1 VKPELAA
8 LARHRMAQA
17 RETLAEADQLLA
29 SQAFRGAVNRLYYA
43 AFYAAR
49 ALLATRDMDAAR
61 HTGLITLF
69 QQHFVKTGL
78 VPAETGKVLARAFEK
93 RQNSD
98 YGDFATIDPADA
110 QDLSRAVH
118 AFVHACGEL
127 LQRLVAGA

>member
-1 VKPELAA
+1 MKPELAA
-8 LARHRMAQA
+8 LARHRMTQA

-69 QQHFVKTGL
+69 QHHFVKTGL

-110 QDLSRAVH
+110 QDLSGAVH
-118 AFVHACGEL
+118 VFVHACGEL

>member
-8 LARHRMAQA
+8 LAKHRMVQA
-17 RETLAEADQLLA
+17 RETLAEAEQLLA

-49 ALLATRDMDAAR
+49 ALLATRDMDAGR
-61 HTGLITLF
+61 HSGLITLF

-78 VPAETGKVLARAFEK
+78 VPAETGKILARAFEK
-93 RQNSD
+93 RQTSD

-110 QDLSRAVH
+110 QDLSRDVR

-127 LQRLVAGA
+127 LRRLVAGA

>member
-78 VPAETGKVLARAFEK
+78 VPAETGKALARAFEK

>member
-1 VKPELAA
+1 MKPELAA
-8 LARHRMAQA
+8 LAKHRMAQA
-17 RETLAEADQLLA
+17 HETLAEAEQLLA

-61 HTGLITLF
+61 HSGLITLF

-93 RQNSD
+93 RQTSD
-98 YGDFATIDPADA
+98 YGDFATIDAADA
-110 QDLSRAVH
+110 QDLSGAVH
-118 AFVHACGEL
+118 AFVNACGEL
-127 LQRLVAGA
+127 LERLVAGA

>member
-1 VKPELAA
+1 
-8 LARHRMAQA
+8 MAQA

-29 SQAFRGAVNRLYYA
+29 SQAFRGAVNRSYYA

-49 ALLATRDMDAAR
+49 ARLATRDMDAGR

-98 YGDFATIDPADA
+98 
-110 QDLSRAVH
+110 
-118 AFVHACGEL
+118 
-127 LQRLVAGA
+127 